1 MALTRLFSPLTSLA
15 VFILGHGLF
24 NTLLTVRLS
33 AEQVSAQAIG
43 LVSAAYF
50 GGLVLGAFVNARL
63 IIRVGHIRAY
73 AAYASLLCFLFLLH
87 GMVVDPIA
95 WTVLRLV
102 GGFATGGIFVV
113 LESWML
119 VSSTPANRGRLMSLY
134 MILLYGSLAM
144 GQQLLKW
151 VDPMVLTPFA
161 LCAMAATLSVVPL
174 AISRASTPAMV
185 APQRV
190 GVRELVRL
198 TPAGMGSSF
207 TSGLVLGAI
216 YGLLPLYF
224 TDSGATLSRVAD
236 MMALVILGGMC
247 LQYPIGRMSD
257 RHDRRLVILLL
268 CSALTLLALMMVLLP
283 GAWRTPIEGGLIF
296 LLGGMAFSIYPLSL
310 SHACDELRPDQVLGA
325 NQGLLLA
332 YSLGAMIGP
341 LLAPS
346 VMGLFG
352 PQGLF
357 VYFALCGLLLAGYL
371 GWRRRQRA
379 PIPLAEH
386 QVFMPVPPNTPM
398 TAELEPRTDLAGEA
412 VPASYAAPDAEERTI
427 REEVQERDAP
437 RGR

>member
-1 MALTRLFSPLTSLA
+1 MALTRLFSPLTSLV

-174 AISRASTPAMV
+174 AISRVSTPAMV

-283 GAWRTPIEGGLIF
+283 GAWRAPIEGGLIF

-357 VYFALCGLLLAGYL
+357 VYFALCGLLLSGYL

-412 VPASYAAPDAEERTI
+412 VPASYATPDGTAP
-427 REEVQERDAP
+427 QEGKP
-437 RGR
+437 

>member
-1 MALTRLFSPLTSLA
+1 MALTRLFSPLTSLV

-174 AISRASTPAMV
+174 AISRVSTPAMV

-283 GAWRTPIEGGLIF
+283 GTWRTPIEGGLIF

-357 VYFALCGLLLAGYL
+357 VYFALCGLLLSGYL

-412 VPASYAAPDAEERTI
+412 VPASYATPEPAAPEPEASEPEE
-427 REEVQERDAP
+427 AKC
-437 RGR
+437 

>member
-1 MALTRLFSPLTSLA
+1 MALTRLFSPLTSLV

-174 AISRASTPAMV
+174 AISRVSTPAMV

-283 GAWRTPIEGGLIF
+283 GAWRAPIEGGLIF

-386 QVFMPVPPNTPM
+386 QVFMPGPPNTPM

-412 VPASYAAPDAEERTI
+412 VPASYATPEPAAPEPEASEPEE
-427 REEVQERDAP
+427 AKC
-437 RGR
+437 

>member
-1 MALTRLFSPLTSLA
+1 MALTRLFSPLTSLV

-151 VDPMVLTPFA
+151 VDPMALTPFA

-174 AISRASTPAMV
+174 ALSRVSTPAMV

-257 RHDRRLVILLL
+257 RYDRRLVILLL

-283 GAWRTPIEGGLIF
+283 GAWRAPIEGGLIF

-357 VYFALCGLLLAGYL
+357 VYFALCGLLLSGYL

-412 VPASYAAPDAEERTI
+412 VPASYATPDGTAP
-427 REEVQERDAP
+427 QEGKP
-437 RGR
+437 

>member
-1 MALTRLFSPLTSLA
+1 MSLTRLLSPLASL
-15 VFILGHGLF
+15 VIFILGHGMF

-33 AEQVSAQAIG
+33 AEQVSVQAIG

-50 GGLVLGAFVNARL
+50 GGLVLGAFVNACL

-87 GMVVDPIA
+87 GMVVEPVSWA
-95 WTVLRLV
+95 ALRLV
-102 GGFATGGIFVV
+102 GGFATGGLFVV

-119 VSSTPANRGRLMSLY
+119 VSSSPANRGRLMSLY

-144 GQQLLKW
+144 GQLVLKW

-161 LCAMAATLSVVPL
+161 LCAM
-174 AISRASTPAMV
+174 V
-185 APQRV
+185 APQPV
-190 GVRELVRL
+190 GVIELVRL

-207 TSGLVLGAI
+207 TSGLILGAI

-224 TDSGATLSRVAD
+224 TDSGASLSRVAD

-247 LQYPIGRMSD
+247 LQYPIGRISD
-257 RHDRRLVILLL
+257 RYDRRLVILLL
-268 CSALTLLALMMVLLP
+268 SAVLTGVLV
-283 GAWRTPIEGGLIF
+283 F

-341 LLAPS
+341 LLAPF
-346 VMGLFG
+346 VMMQFG

-357 VYFALCGLLLAGYL
+357 VYFALCGALLTAYL
-371 GWRRRQRA
+371 GWRKRQRA

-398 TAELEPRTDLAGEA
+398 TAELEPRTDLEGEA
-412 VPASYAAPDAEERTI
+412 VPATFATPEAED
-427 REEVQERDAP
+427 VKAN
-437 RGR
+437 

>member
-1 MALTRLFSPLTSLA
+1 MALTRLFSPLTSLV

-87 GMVVDPIA
+87 GMVV
-95 WTVLRLV
+95 
-102 GGFATGGIFVV
+102 GFATGGIFVV

-174 AISRASTPAMV
+174 ALSRVSTPAMV

-268 CSALTLLALMMVLLP
+268 CSALTLLALMMALLP
-283 GAWRTPIEGGLIF
+283 GAWRAPIEGGLIF

-352 PQGLF
+352 LQGLF

-412 VPASYAAPDAEERTI
+412 VPASYATPDGTAP
-427 REEVQERDAP
+427 QEGKP
-437 RGR
+437 